1 MTKQTNVLLVEGND
15 DADVVKHL
23 WRTYTTQRVFEI
35 KNKHG
40 IERVFEET
48 DSTLVDGNS
57 DTCLGIIVDADL
69 DLNEKWQRV
78 SEILKK
84 AGYDQENILP
94 TPDPNG
100 TVIKQE
106 FKPKFG
112 VWIMPDNKIER
123 GYLENFLSFLVPEND
138 ATWEQAKKC
147 IDNLQ
152 NKPFIRQNVNHTIKA
167 EILTYLAWQKEPGK
181 PFGAAIAER
190 YLLSNVVEAQNFVS
204 WLKRLFIEN

>member
-1 MTKQTNVLLVEGND
+1 MERKNILLVEGND
-15 DADVVKHL
+15 DEDVVKHL
-23 WRTYTTQRVFEI
+23 WRTYTRQRVFEI

-40 IERVFEET
+40 VEQVFEET

-57 DTCLGIIVDADL
+57 DICLGIVIDADL

-78 SEILKK
+78 MDILQR
-84 AGYDQENILP
+84 ASYDLANIP
-94 TPDPNG
+94 PIPDAPG

-106 FKPKFG
+106 FKPIFG
-112 VWIMPDNKIER
+112 VWIMPDNQIER
-123 GYLENFLSFLVPEND
+123 GYLEDFLSFLVPAND
-138 ATWEQAKKC
+138 VTWEQAKKC

-152 NKPFIRQNVNHTIKA
+152 SKPFIRQNVNHTIKA

-190 YLLSNVVEAQNFVS
+190 YLQPNTPEAQNFVN
-204 WLKRLFIEN
+204 WLKRLFVE